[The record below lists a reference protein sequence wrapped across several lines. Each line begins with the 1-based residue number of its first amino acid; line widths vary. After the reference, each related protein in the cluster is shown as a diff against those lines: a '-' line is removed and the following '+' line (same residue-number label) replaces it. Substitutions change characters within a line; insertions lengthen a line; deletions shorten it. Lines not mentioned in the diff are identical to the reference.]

1 MRVAVILFNLG
12 GPSSLEAV
20 EPFLFNLFND
30 AAIIRVPQPFR
41 WLLATIIS
49 KRRAPI
55 ARAIYA
61 KMGGAS
67 PILGQTYN
75 QASELRS
82 ALNGDGTTYET
93 FVAMRY
99 TAPRASDVAEQV
111 RRFRPNKIVLLP
123 LYPQFSTTTTRS
135 SVREWQDHAGDKDL
149 TAPVSIVCC
158 YPKDKGFIA
167 AQAALIAET
176 IAKVPPNVHF
186 RLLFS
191 AHGLPE
197 RVIAGGDPYQAQV
210 EDTAKALVAALDRP
224 EIDWRVC
231 YQSRVGPLKWIGP
244 ATDEEIRRAGSEGR
258 ALVVA
263 PIAFV
268 SEHSE
273 TLVELDIEYAH
284 LAAESGVPHYLR
296 APAVGTHPDFI
307 AGLAKLVRDAL
318 VHPGTRSGTGTR
330 QCPAKCGE
338 CAMERRVA

>member
-1 MRVAVILFNLG
+1 MRVAVVLFNLG

-30 AAIIRVPQPFR
+30 GAIIRVPQPLR
-41 WLLATIIS
+41 WLIARLIS

-61 KMGGAS
+61 KMGGSS

-75 QASELRS
+75 QASALRT
-82 ALNGDGTTYET
+82 ALAGDGTTYEI

-99 TAPRASDVAEQV
+99 TTPRASDITEQV

-135 SVREWQDHAGDKDL
+135 SMREWLRHARDKEL
-149 TAPVSIVCC
+149 TAPVSAVCC
-158 YPKDKGFIA
+158 YPKDVGFIT
-167 AQAALIAET
+167 AQAALIAEE
-176 IAKVPPNVHF
+176 IAKVPPNVRF

-197 RVIAGGDPYQAQV
+197 RIVTGGDPYQAQV
-210 EDTAKALVAALDRP
+210 EDTAKALVTALNRP
-224 EIDWRVC
+224 DLDWQVC
-231 YQSRVGPLKWIGP
+231 FQSRVGPLKWIGP
-244 ATDEEIRRAGSEGR
+244 STDDEIKRAGKEGL

-273 TLVELDIEYAH
+273 TLVELDMEYAH
-284 LAAESGVPHYLR
+284 LATEHGVPHYLR
-296 APAVGTHPDFI
+296 VPTVGTHPDFI
-307 AGLAKLVRDAL
+307 AGLAKLVRGSL
-318 VHPGTRSGTGTR
+318 EHPGTRSGSGIR
-330 QCPAKCGE
+330 LCPAKCGE
-338 CAMERRVA
+338 CAMERKVA